1 MTMQPLIKLHDGRLM
16 PQLGLG
22 VWQASIQETELAVSK
37 ALEVGYRS
45 IDTAAIYKNEE
56 GVGKALKAAAV
67 ARDELFITT
76 KLWNDDQHNPQQAL
90 ETSLQKLQLDYI
102 DLYLIHWP
110 DPKQDHYVSAWREL
124 VTLKE
129 QGLIRSIGVCNFHI
143 PHLQRLI
150 DETGIAPTVNQIEL
164 HPLLQQRQLH
174 AWNATHHIATE
185 SWSPLAQGGK
195 GVFDQEIIRKLAQ
208 QYNKTPAQIVI
219 RWHLDSGLIVI
230 PKSVTPAR
238 IRENF
243 EVFDFKLQKEG
254 LLAIAK
260 LDCGKRLGPDP
271 EVFGSDR

>member
-1 MTMQPLIKLHDGRLM
+1 MNCLS
-16 PQLGLG
+16 PQ
-22 VWQASIQETELAVSK
+22 
-37 ALEVGYRS
+37 
-45 IDTAAIYKNEE
+45 
-56 GVGKALKAAAV
+56 
-67 ARDELFITT
+67 
-76 KLWNDDQHNPQQAL
+76 LWNDDQHNPQQAL
-90 ETSLQKLQLDYI
+90 ETSLQKLQLDYV

-195 GVFDQEIIRKLAQ
+195 GVLIKKLSASSLSNIINACTNRDPLASGQWADCYPQICHTSTYQRKL
-208 QYNKTPAQIVI
+208 
-219 RWHLDSGLIVI
+219 
-230 PKSVTPAR
+230 
-238 IRENF
+238 
-243 EVFDFKLQKEG
+243 
-254 LLAIAK
+254 
-260 LDCGKRLGPDP
+260 
-271 EVFGSDR
+271 

>member
-1 MTMQPLIKLHDGRLM
+1 MATQPIIKLHDGNLM

-22 VWQASIQETELAVSK
+22 VWQASIEETQLAVSK

-56 GVGKALKAAAV
+56 GVGQALRSAHV

-76 KLWNDDQHNPQQAL
+76 KLWNSDQDNPQQAL
-90 ETSLQKLQLDYI
+90 EGSLKKLQLDYV

-110 DPKQDHYVSAWREL
+110 DPTQDRYVSAWREL
-124 VTLKE
+124 IALKE
-129 QGLIRSIGVCNFHI
+129 QGLIRSIGVCNFNI

-150 DETGIAPTVNQIEL
+150 DETGVAPAVNQIEL
-164 HPLLQQRQLH
+164 HPLLQQRQIH

-185 SWSPLAQGGK
+185 SWSPLAQGGD
-195 GVFDQEIIRKLAQ
+195 GVFDQTVIRQLAQ
-208 QYNKTPAQIVI
+208 KYSKTPAQIVI

-243 EVFDFKLQKEG
+243 EVFDFKLHKDE
-254 LLAIAK
+254 LTAISK
-260 LDCGKRLGPDP
+260 LDSGKRLGPDP
-271 EVFGSDR
+271 DVFGSDR

>member
-1 MTMQPLIKLHDGRLM
+1 MATQPIIKLHDGNLM

-22 VWQASIQETELAVSK
+22 VWQASIEETQLAVSK

-56 GVGKALKAAAV
+56 GVGQALKSAHV

-76 KLWNDDQHNPQQAL
+76 KLWNSDQDNPQQAL
-90 ETSLQKLQLDYI
+90 EASLKKLQLEYV

-110 DPKQDHYVSAWREL
+110 DPAQNRYVSAWREL
-124 VTLKE
+124 ITLKE
-129 QGLIRSIGVCNFHI
+129 QGLTRSIGVCNFNI

-150 DETGIAPTVNQIEL
+150 DETGVAPTVNQIEL
-164 HPLLQQRQLH
+164 HPLLQQRQTH

-185 SWSPLAQGGK
+185 SWSPLAQGGD
-195 GVFDQEIIRKLAQ
+195 GVFDQPVIRELAQ
-208 QYNKTPAQIVI
+208 KYGKTPAQIVI
-219 RWHLDSGLIVI
+219 RWHLDCGLIVI

-243 EVFDFKLQKEG
+243 EVFDFKLHKDE
-254 LLAIAK
+254 LTAISK
-260 LDCGKRLGPDP
+260 LDSGKRLGPDP
-271 EVFGSDR
+271 DAIRSDR